1 MVPATG
7 AGSAVGMGIYVM
19 GITQVSLTETTG
31 GPRSDLVIGVVLMFL
46 GSVCLGLSL
55 PFASQDT
62 VWVVDPGQRFPLLIG
77 MIVFSLLVRG
87 VRVISDP
94 QVPQI
99 RQLIRLGLLTLIPFS
114 AAFALVGAGPTAGI
128 AVFSLMIPSL
138 WLSRRVQIT

>member
-1 MVPATG
+1 
-7 AGSAVGMGIYVM
+7 MG
-19 GITQVSLTETTG
+19 G
-31 GPRSDLVIGVVLMFL
+31 RS
-46 GSVCLGLSL
+46 
-55 PFASQDT
+55 
-62 VWVVDPGQRFPLLIG
+62 GQRFPLLIG